1 LHDTAL
7 QGPWRYTAAVA
18 EETAMHP
25 ILSLRHYSHDVLSH
39 SHDHAQLVFGLTGE
53 LQFEVDGQ
61 GSRVLRHHLAV
72 VPAEARHTCGS
83 PRGSQCLVL
92 DLPANDWL
100 QRQLGHH
107 ASDIQR
113 LLDKPNALQLDP
125 TQGQLLNWLASS
137 PINDAV
143 IAGQGAALLL
153 GSLACNRQRSE
164 PPGLPMAAL
173 DHYIEQHA
181 AHPLQVADLAR
192 LAGLSVARL
201 HARFLAETGRT
212 PMEHIR
218 QRRLHMAEHLLRS
231 SDLAVGEIAAQV
243 GYSSQSAFTAALSRH
258 LGMTP
263 RQLRRMR

>member
-1 LHDTAL
+1 MLPA
-7 QGPWRYTAAVA
+7 
-18 EETAMHP
+18 
-25 ILSLRHYSHDVLSH
+25 LSLRHYSHEVLCH

-53 LQFEVDGQ
+53 LQFEVEGL

-100 QRQLGHH
+100 ARQLGHH
-107 ASDIQR
+107 ADNIQR
-113 LLDKPNALQLDP
+113 LLERPGALQLDP
-125 TQGQLLNWLASS
+125 TQGQLLNWLANG

-153 GSLACNRQRSE
+153 GSLACQQPAGEAAR
-164 PPGLPMAAL
+164 LPLSAL

-192 LAGLSVARL
+192 LAGLSVARF
-201 HARFLAETGRT
+201 HARFLADTGRT

-218 QRRLHMAEHLLRS
+218 QLRLQRAEQLLRDS
-231 SDLAVGEIAAQV
+231 ELPVGEIAARV
-243 GYSSQSAFTAALSRH
+243 GYTSQSAFTAALSRH

-263 RQLRRMR
+263 RQLRRDRQALRHG